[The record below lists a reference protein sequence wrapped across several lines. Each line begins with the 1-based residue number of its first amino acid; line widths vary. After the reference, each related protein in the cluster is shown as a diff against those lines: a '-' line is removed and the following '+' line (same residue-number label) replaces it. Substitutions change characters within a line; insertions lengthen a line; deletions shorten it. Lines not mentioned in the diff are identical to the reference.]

1 MSLTAGYMRRIH
13 TYQQVSA
20 VRLLG
25 ESQAQGHVDVDV
37 FNIWN
42 TERVWNKIQFI
53 KIKTGVLT
61 GSGGQCLRSY
71 SREVKGQTQK
81 GYTSPWRLSLSQLFL
96 DSERGH
102 L

>member
-1 MSLTAGYMRRIH
+1 MTAGYRRGIH

-42 TERVWNKIQFI
+42 TERVCNKIKI
-53 KIKTGVLT
+53 NKKIKTGVLT

-71 SREVKGQTQK
+71 NREVKGQ
-81 GYTSPWRLSLSQLFL
+81 R
-96 DSERGH
+96 
-102 L
+102 